1 VSSSTRKRTIRCPY
15 CSEAIESESGRKD
28 FGVLRSHA
36 NRSFDCSKE
45 KRRLPGVSNVSRVGK
60 ISRIESDLDSL
71 DAQVGC
77 FEGGTE
83 ERETIFDAC
92 NGYAYWHD
100 DDCKSRSKVGHF
112 RTCPIL
118 SYR

>member
-1 VSSSTRKRTIRCPY
+1 MSSSSRKRTIRCPY
-15 CSEAIESESGRKD
+15 CSEAIESESERKD
-28 FGVLRSHA
+28 VGVLRSHA
-36 NRSFDCSKE
+36 NRSFGSKE

-60 ISRIESDLDSL
+60 IRRIESDLDSL

-100 DDCKSRSKVGHF
+100 DDCESRSKVGRF